1 MAKAVAKAVARITRR
16 SERAAGNL
24 TRIADVII
32 RMSGMRALEAGRGEA
47 AAKVAVAKAA
57 AAKVAVAKAAV
68 AKLAVANVA
77 ATKLTMAV
85 TAVPMPTLCPFQGHH
100 PHPVVL

>member
-1 MAKAVAKAVARITRR
+1 MANAVANAVAKPVAR
-16 SERAAGNL
+16 SERPVGKL
-24 TRIADVII
+24 TRIAEGII

-47 AAKVAVAKAA
+47 AAKVAVAKVA

-77 ATKLTMAV
+77 AAKVTMAV
-85 TAVPMPTLCPFQGHH
+85 TKVPMPTLCPFQGHH
-100 PHPVVL
+100 PHPMVL